1 MLARDQI
8 KLIAQE
14 IHRTADERVHGCDD
28 HYDRQCLW
36 EVVRHASHAIETV
49 AEMERDGL
57 AHDDR
62 QRRTNYLLS
71 ELENALEAARQAK
84 VVMDWTRPHD
94 DRLDVDRDMRA

>member
-14 IHRTADERVHGCDD
+14 IHRTADMRMHDCEDC
-28 HYDRQCLW
+28 YDRQRLW

-57 AHDDR
+57 AHEDR
-62 QRRTNYLLS
+62 QRRTHHLMS

-84 VVMDWTRPHD
+84 VVMDWAAPAD
-94 DRLDVDRDMRA
+94 DRSMIERDDRR